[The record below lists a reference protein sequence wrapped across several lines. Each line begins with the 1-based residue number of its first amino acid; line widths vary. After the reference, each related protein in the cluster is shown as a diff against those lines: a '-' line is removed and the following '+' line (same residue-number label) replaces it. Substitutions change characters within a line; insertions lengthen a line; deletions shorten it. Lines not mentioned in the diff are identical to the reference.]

1 MERVVI
7 WLKSIY
13 FLYFLIC
20 MLVLLIVKLYMK
32 TKTLNKR
39 HKSYVKRV
47 EKLTS
52 NDGEAFVKS
61 VVDTTVKQFA
71 ESFPQT
77 LHNVIFKKEHLDSK
91 SFRQIDH
98 LIISVFGI
106 LAIETK
112 FYSGTSYIGIGHDNC
127 FYTKRFKTFF
137 PNLLQNKVYSTQ
149 YSTITT
155 VREYK
160 NKNKN
165 GDVDI
170 HYEIRKSTPLYQVH
184 TALKEL
190 YKILGIN
197 KNVKS
202 YKVAILVPS
211 ELNYISEGGGNKA
224 SLIDCRNFLKDNNKE
239 YIYALGQNELRN
251 HIKKFLTGQLG
262 DIQFSEKQVEA
273 YVNKLRSI

>member
-7 WLKSIY
+7 WLNSIY
-13 FLYFLIC
+13 FLYFLIGV
-20 MLVLLIVKLYMK
+20 LVLLIVKLYMK
-32 TKTLNKR
+32 TKILNKR

-47 EKLTS
+47 EELTS

-61 VVDTTVKQFA
+61 VVDATVKQFS

-77 LHNVIFKKEHLDSK
+77 LHNVIFKKDHLDSK

-127 FYTKRFKTFF
+127 FYTKRLKTFF
-137 PNLLQNKVYSTQ
+137 PNLLQNEAYSTQ

-155 VREYK
+155 VREY
-160 NKNKN
+160 KNKN

-190 YKILGIN
+190 YKISGID

-211 ELNYISEGGGNKA
+211 ELNYISERGGNKA
-224 SLIDCRNFLKDNNKE
+224 SLIDCRNLLKDKNKE
-239 YIYALGQNELRN
+239 YVYALGQDELRN